1 MEEMRFKKVI
11 DSIKQSVENFW
22 SKLNITSSD
31 IIQFVSCF
39 GIGFL
44 VGLFLKRYVKYFVI
58 FVLLAVLLLAVLQH
72 FTIVTINQGQ
82 IKALLG
88 FSQTATFES
97 IMQIVLVEI
106 RKHAILIGCGML
118 GCLLG
123 FKVG

>member
-1 MEEMRFKKVI
+1 MKLDDLKKLMSNV
-11 DSIKQSVENFW
+11 KQSVENFW

-31 IIQFVSCF
+31 IVRYVSCF

-44 VGLFLKRYVKYFVI
+44 IGLFLKRYVKYFVM
-58 FVLLAVLLLAVLQH
+58 FLLCTILLLTVLQY
-72 FTIVTINQGQ
+72 FNIISINHEQ

-88 FSQTATFES
+88 FSQKATFES
-97 IMQIVLVEI
+97 IIQAGLVGI
-106 RKHAILIGCGML
+106 RVHAIAIGCGIL

>member
-1 MEEMRFKKVI
+1 MEVADFKKMM
-11 DSIKQSVENFW
+11 SSAKLNVENFW

-31 IIQFVSCF
+31 VIRFVSCF

-44 VGLFLKRYVKYFVI
+44 IGLFFRRYVKYLVMFLI
-58 FVLLAVLLLAVLQH
+58 CAVLLLAVLQY
-72 FTIVTINQGQ
+72 FNIISINHEQ
-82 IKALLG
+82 IKTLLG

-97 IMQIVLVEI
+97 IAQTVLHKI
-106 RKHAILIGCGML
+106 RERAISVGCGVL

>member
-1 MEEMRFKKVI
+1 MEIANLKKMMS
-11 DSIKQSVENFW
+11 DAKLSVENFW

-44 VGLFLKRYVKYFVI
+44 IGLFLKRYVKYFVMFLI
-58 FVLLAVLLLAVLQH
+58 CAALLLAVLQY
-72 FTIVTINQGQ
+72 FNIISINLEQ
-82 IKALLG
+82 IKILLG

-97 IMQIVLVEI
+97 IMQAVLIGI
-106 RKHAILIGCGML
+106 REHAIAVGCGIL

>member
-1 MEEMRFKKVI
+1 MDLTGLKKMM
-11 DSIKQSVENFW
+11 SGFKQSVENFW

-31 IIQFVSCF
+31 IIRFVSCF

-58 FVLLAVLLLAVLQH
+58 FVLCAILLLAVLQY
-72 FTIVTINQGQ
+72 FNIITINQEQ

-97 IMQIVLVEI
+97 MMKTILTGMHV
-106 RKHAILIGCGML
+106 HAISIGCGIL

>member
-1 MEEMRFKKVI
+1 MEVANLKKMMSSAKLNI
-11 DSIKQSVENFW
+11 ENFW

-44 VGLFLKRYVKYFVI
+44 IGLFLKRYVKYFI
-58 FVLLAVLLLAVLQH
+58 MFLICAVLLLAVLQY
-72 FTIVTINQGQ
+72 FNIIKINHEQ
-82 IKALLG
+82 IKILLG

-97 IMQIVLVEI
+97 IMQTVLIGI
-106 RKHAILIGCGML
+106 RVHAISVGCGIL

>member
-1 MEEMRFKKVI
+1 MEMIKLKDLMSSV
-11 DSIKQSVENFW
+11 KQSVENFW

-31 IIQFVSCF
+31 IIRFVSCF

-44 VGLFLKRYVKYFVI
+44 LGLFLKRYVKYFVI
-58 FVLLAVLLLAVLQH
+58 FVLCAILLLAVLQY
-72 FTIVTINQGQ
+72 FGIVTINQEQ

-88 FSQTATFES
+88 FSQTATCES
-97 IMQIVLVEI
+97 IVQTILVGM
-106 RKHAILIGCGML
+106 RVHAISVGCGIL

>member
-1 MEEMRFKKVI
+1 MEVANLKKMI
-11 DSIKQSVENFW
+11 SNAKLNVENFW

-44 VGLFLKRYVKYFVI
+44 TGLFLKRYVKYFI
-58 FVLLAVLLLAVLQH
+58 MFLICAVLLLAILQY
-72 FTIVTINQGQ
+72 FNIIKINHEQ
-82 IKALLG
+82 IKILLG

-97 IMQIVLVEI
+97 IMQTVLIQI
-106 RKHAILIGCGML
+106 RVHAISVGCGIL